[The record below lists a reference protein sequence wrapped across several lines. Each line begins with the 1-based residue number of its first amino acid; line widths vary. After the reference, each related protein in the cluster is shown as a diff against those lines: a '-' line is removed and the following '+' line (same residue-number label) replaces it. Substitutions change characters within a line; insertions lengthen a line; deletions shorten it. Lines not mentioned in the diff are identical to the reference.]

1 MKRHRLDRKQGGVIM
16 LMVLALLAIGSLLSA
31 SFYALL
37 NAGLSDAYQ
46 RARVQTAMNL
56 ADAGLEKAVA
66 SLRTDPNF
74 AGEENT
80 WLGEGVFSVTAT
92 AGTKPGTWQI
102 VSTGTFHRTMDS
114 LGKLG
119 GQHKVPST
127 WGNRMWADHLQRH
140 DTGAH
145 G

>member
-1 MKRHRLDRKQGGVIM
+1 MKRRTLDRKQGGVIL

-37 NAGLSDAYQ
+37 NRGLSDAYQ

-66 SLRTDPNF
+66 SLRIDPHY

-92 AGTKPGTWQI
+92 AGTKPGSWQI
-102 VSTGTFHRTMDS
+102 VSTGTFRP
-114 LGKLG
+114 KLQSFHAKARVVADLQLDAQGRLLALNWREG
-119 GQHKVPST
+119 GPCQ
-127 WGNRMWADHLQRH
+127 
-140 DTGAH
+140 
-145 G
+145 

>member
-1 MKRHRLDRKQGGVIM
+1 MKPRRLDRKQGGAIL

-37 NAGLSDAYQ
+37 NKGLSDAYQ

-66 SLRTDPNF
+66 SLQTDTHY

-80 WLGEGVFSVTAT
+80 RLGEGVFSVTAT
-92 AGTKPGTWQI
+92 AGAKPGLWQI
-102 VSTGTFHRTMDS
+102 VSTGVFHPNQRRFHAKAQVVAD
-114 LGKLG
+114 LHLDAKGRVLALNWREG
-119 GQHKVPST
+119 GPCK
-127 WGNRMWADHLQRH
+127 
-140 DTGAH
+140 
-145 G
+145 